1 MHSLQEFHLFWSS
14 EIRLAQTSW
23 IRQCMLRFCLLGFW
37 FAWIGFPEWILIRM
51 LPPAWV
57 FDVFEFCFF
66 RFFLHHVPV
75 PAWILFCAAF
85 AFHLVVCMALS
96 HGVWFVWILPLAW
109 ILICKNFAFAWILIY
124 MDFASCMDFDLHG
137 FCFLHGFWCTLILLL
152 VFCFYFTFSQE
163 FWYVNFA
170 FCVDFDMH
178 GFRYPRGFRLV
189 SFCFS
194 RGCLDWKN
202 LNLALD
208 FCFVSTACSMKLDLN
223 FQLLSRERLLAVLH
237 MFLAFR

>member
-1 MHSLQEFHLFWSS
+1 M
-14 EIRLAQTSW
+14 
-23 IRQCMLRFCLLGFW
+23 
-37 FAWIGFPEWILIRM
+37 
-51 LPPAWV
+51 
-57 FDVFEFCFF
+57 
-66 RFFLHHVPV
+66 
-75 PAWILFCAAF
+75 
-85 AFHLVVCMALS
+85 
-96 HGVWFVWILPLAW
+96 
-109 ILICKNFAFAWILIY
+109 
-124 MDFASCMDFDLHG
+124 
-137 FCFLHGFWCTLILLL
+137 
-152 VFCFYFTFSQE
+152 
-163 FWYVNFA
+163 NFA